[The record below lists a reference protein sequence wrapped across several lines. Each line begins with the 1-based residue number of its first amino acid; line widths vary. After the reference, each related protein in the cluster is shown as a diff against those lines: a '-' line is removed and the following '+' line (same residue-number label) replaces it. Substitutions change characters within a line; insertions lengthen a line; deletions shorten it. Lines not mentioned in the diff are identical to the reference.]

1 MKKLV
6 VLLMAMLVASV
17 AFAQIDP
24 DTNMMGVYFDT
35 EAMVPCLDDLAPN
48 TFVTAN
54 LCIVNPDFANIKGFE
69 CTMTVNGSI
78 FAQAPV
84 LPAGGLNVGSGDNY
98 LVGFD
103 VVPAEPV
110 VILMSLPFLAFGGP
124 VTFDLGPSVPSS
136 GVLGLP
142 MVAVV
147 DSEGMSSL
155 VYTGYTTVDGLRV
168 AAINDGCGVVD
179 TENVSF
185 DGIKSLYR

>member
-35 EAMVPCLDDLAPN
+35 GANETCLEGLAPN
-48 TFVTAN
+48 SFVTAYIC
-54 LCIVNPDFANIKGFE
+54 LVNPDFANIKGFE

-84 LPAGGLNVGSGDNY
+84 FPDGGLNVGSGDNY
-98 LVGFD
+98 LVGFNQI
-103 VVPAEPV
+103 PAEPV
-110 VILMSLPFLAFGGP
+110 NILMSLPFLAFGGP
-124 VTFDLGPSVPSS
+124 ITFDLGPSVPSS
-136 GVLGLP
+136 GALGLP
-142 MVAVV
+142 MVAIV
-147 DSEGMSSL
+147 DSEGLSSL
-155 VYTGYTTVDGLRV
+155 VYTGYTTADGIRV
-168 AAINDGCGVVD
+168 ASINDGGCTVD
-179 TENVSF
+179 TETVSF